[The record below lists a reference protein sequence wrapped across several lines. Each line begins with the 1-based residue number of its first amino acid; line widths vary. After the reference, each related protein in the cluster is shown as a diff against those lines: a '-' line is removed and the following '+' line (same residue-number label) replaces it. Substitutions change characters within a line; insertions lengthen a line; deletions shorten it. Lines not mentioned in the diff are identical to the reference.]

1 MGAYGA
7 GSLTAA
13 RSVCGPAGGGCES
26 ASTIGRGTK
35 WSVAPEGVWQ
45 REGRRALER
54 RGRETQGSLEQR
66 KRPALWVGRLPPG
79 PGTERPIRWA
89 RGNVAGA
96 GYGGD
101 SRPGSDAE
109 SGKDG
114 YNLDAGGTAQS
125 VAGSAGAGR
134 RRMPESRSAMTDT
147 VCANSRERKRTAVSC
162 LPGTLPAGFFPA
174 EVWRNSRQV

>member
-1 MGAYGA
+1 
-7 GSLTAA
+7 
-13 RSVCGPAGGGCES
+13 
-26 ASTIGRGTK
+26 
-35 WSVAPEGVWQ
+35 VAPEGVWQ

-66 KRPALWVGRLPPG
+66 KRPTLWVGRLPPG
-79 PGTERPIRWA
+79 SGTERPIRWA
-89 RGNVAGA
+89 RGKVVGA
-96 GYGGD
+96 GNGGD

-109 SGKDG
+109 SGEDG

-147 VCANSRERKRTAVSC
+147 VCASGPKGRFLPARNTSGGI
-162 LPGTLPAGFFPA
+162 LPGGGV
-174 EVWRNSRQV
+174 EE